1 MFVDKVNGQMMMK
14 RSKLSKFLTPE
25 ELEFANSIP
34 DVTVSIKELKQQE
47 KDGFTELKQ
56 DFKSVKVFIH
66 FLTIIFSFM
75 T

>member
-1 MFVDKVNGQMMMK
+1 MFVDKVNGQMMRD

-25 ELEFANSIP
+25 ELEYADSIP

-56 DFKSVKVFIH
+56 DFKSVKVIIH
-66 FLTIIFSFM
+66 Y
-75 T
+75 

>member
-1 MFVDKVNGQMMMK
+1 MMRD

-25 ELEFANSIP
+25 ELEFADSIP

-56 DFKSVKVFIH
+56 DFISVKVT
-66 FLTIIFSFM
+66 LIFAIYNQIFRN
-75 T
+75 